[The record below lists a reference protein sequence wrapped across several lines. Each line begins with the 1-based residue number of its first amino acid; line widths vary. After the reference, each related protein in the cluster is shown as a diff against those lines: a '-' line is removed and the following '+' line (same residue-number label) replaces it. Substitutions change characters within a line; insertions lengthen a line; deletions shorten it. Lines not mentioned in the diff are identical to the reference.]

1 MAKYNVHKSL
11 EKASG
16 GPAATVKDG
25 WNLLLRFIASVV
37 WNSFL
42 FQL

>member
-1 MAKYNVHKSL
+1 MYT
-11 EKASG
+11 EASG